1 MSSFAVN
8 PNTKYSYADYKTWDD
23 NERWEIINGVVYNMS
38 PAPMRIHQKI
48 SGTVFR
54 KIGNYLEGKSCQV
67 YDAPFDVRFIDY
79 ENQADD
85 EIEIIVQP
93 DIVIVCD
100 ENKLDDY
107 GCKGSPDI
115 IIEIISPS
123 TFKRDKIEKFY
134 LYEKYEVKEYWIVFP
149 CEKIVEIYKLT
160 KGKYEI
166 PEIYGKDDKIVVKY
180 LDDFILDLK
189 EVF

>member
-1 MSSFAVN
+1 MYSSAVN

-54 KIGNYLEGKSCQV
+54 KIGNFLEGKSCQV

-134 LYEKYEVKEYWIVFP
+134 LYEKYEIKEYWIVYPF
-149 CEKIVEIYKLT
+149 EKNVEIYKLT
-160 KGKYEI
+160 EGKYEI
-166 PEIYGKDDKIVVKY
+166 PEIYGKDDKIIVKH
-180 LDDFILDLK
+180 LDNFVLDLK
-189 EVF
+189 DVF